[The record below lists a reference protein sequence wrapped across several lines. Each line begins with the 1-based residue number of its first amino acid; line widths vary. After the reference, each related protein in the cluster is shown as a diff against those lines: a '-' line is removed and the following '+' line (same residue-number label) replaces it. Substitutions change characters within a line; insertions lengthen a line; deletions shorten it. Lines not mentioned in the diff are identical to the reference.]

1 MPGKVRSWLAK
12 FLRISTS
19 TCLISA
25 SFNVNSAKTANW
37 VVRAL
42 VEATPISGPAW
53 LYTPASVSLE
63 MELPT
68 TLTTPKRLAPF
79 LSGHPYRGIVST
91 GYAGG
96 LREKC
101 KLGDILVPDEVQ
113 SVPPLPEVSL
123 RPDPALREEVLERI
137 RKGPWQVHT
146 GRMVTTDHVVVSS
159 AEKQALGLKYEADS
173 VEMESTVIAEL
184 AEQASVPF
192 VVVRVVLDE
201 ASFSLPDI
209 LQVFRWYRKKQFGK
223 LIPHVALHPY
233 KLVELLRLLLR
244 SRKATQA
251 LNHLFLAHLLDGL
264 AELGRSPGKDSA
276 VGGLKT

>member
-1 MPGKVRSWLAK
+1 MRPENPGWLIAAAVEQEIAGIRAGVQARRTGSDPKNNAWAGNWRGEPLLLVR
-12 FLRISTS
+12 TD
-19 TCLISA
+19 
-25 SFNVNSAKTANW
+25 V
-37 VVRAL
+37 
-42 VEATPISGPAW
+42 G
-53 LYTPASVSLE
+53 
-63 MELPT
+63 
-68 TLTTPKRLAPF
+68 PKRAKEGLAPF
-79 LSGHPYRGIVST
+79 LSGRPYRGIVST

-113 SVPPLPEVSL
+113 SVPPLPEVRL
-123 RPDPALREEVLERI
+123 RPDPALREEVLQRI
-137 RKGPWQVHT
+137 RRGPWQVHT
-146 GRMVTTDHVVVSS
+146 GRMITTDHVVVSS

-192 VVVRVVLDE
+192 VVVRVLLDE

-209 LQVFRWYRKKQFGK
+209 LQVFRWYRRKQFGK
-223 LIPHVALHPY
+223 LVPYVALHPR
-233 KLVELLRLLLR
+233 KLVELLRLLRR

-264 AELGRSPGKDSA
+264 AEMGRTPGKDA
-276 VGGLKT
+276 AAGGLKM

>member
-1 MPGKVRSWLAK
+1 MRPENPGWLIAAAVEQEIAGI
-12 FLRISTS
+12 R
-19 TCLISA
+19 A
-25 SFNVNSAKTANW
+25 G
-37 VVRAL
+37 VRARRTGSGQNNNAWAGDWRGEPLLL
-42 VEATPISGPAW
+42 VRTDVG
-53 LYTPASVSLE
+53 
-63 MELPT
+63 
-68 TLTTPKRLAPF
+68 PKRAKKGLAPF

-101 KLGDILVPDEVQ
+101 RLGDILVPDEVQ
-113 SVPPLPEVSL
+113 SVPPLPEVRF
-123 RPDPALREEVLERI
+123 RPDATLREQVLQRI
-137 RKGPWQVHT
+137 RRGPWQIHT
-146 GRMVTTDHVVVSS
+146 GRMITTDHVILSS
-159 AEKQALGLKYEADS
+159 VEKHALGLEYEADS

-192 VVVRVVLDE
+192 VAVRVVLDE

-223 LIPHVALHPY
+223 LLPYVAFHPY
-233 KLVELLRLLLR
+233 KLVELLRLLRR

-264 AELGRSPGKDSA
+264 AEIGNPHHTAHEEEGA
-276 VGGLKT
+276 

>member
-1 MPGKVRSWLAK
+1 MRQENPGWLIAAAVEQEIAGIRAGVQARRTAPDRSRKAWAADWRGEPLLLVR
-12 FLRISTS
+12 TG
-19 TCLISA
+19 
-25 SFNVNSAKTANW
+25 V
-37 VVRAL
+37 
-42 VEATPISGPAW
+42 G
-53 LYTPASVSLE
+53 
-63 MELPT
+63 
-68 TLTTPKRLAPF
+68 PKRAREGLAPF

-96 LREKC
+96 LSEKC

-113 SVPPLPEVSL
+113 SVPPLSEMRF
-123 RPDPALREEVLERI
+123 RPDPILREEVLQRI

-146 GRMVTTDHVVVSS
+146 GRMITTDHVVV
-159 AEKQALGLKYEADS
+159 ARTEKQALGLEYEADS

-209 LQVFRWYRKKQFGK
+209 LQVLRWHRKKQYGK
-223 LIPHVALHPY
+223 LLPYVAVHPY
-233 KLVELLRLLLR
+233 KLVELLRLLRR
-244 SRKATQA
+244 SRKATRA

-264 AELGRSPGKDSA
+264 AEIGRTPGKAST
-276 VGGLKT
+276 VGGLKM